1 MLSNMDFGK
10 SFSQEE
16 KEEFSLKV
24 NGTPYAI
31 LNVLG
36 VLYVELCDFNWLFPL
51 KDSKRWY
58 FSFCSVWFGLE
69 IK

>member
-36 VLYVELCDFNWLFPL
+36 VLYVELCDF
-51 KDSKRWY
+51 
-58 FSFCSVWFGLE
+58 
-69 IK
+69 